1 MRAGA
6 HRTSMSRSSTPDEAG
21 RPARVAVVQHP
32 PVLLNREATVSRAVE
47 LADQAISGGASLV
60 VFPEAFVPGYPTWI
74 WRLRPGGDAELSGEI
89 HDRLVA
95 NAVDL
100 AAGHLDPLAEVAR
113 THGVDIFCGIDEI
126 DHQFSRS
133 TLYNSYVH
141 IGPRGD
147 IVNVHRKLM
156 PTNPERM
163 VWGLGDARGL
173 RVHPTSVA
181 RVGSLICWE
190 SFMPL
195 ARMALYSQGVE
206 LYLAPTWD
214 SSEGWIG
221 TMQHIAREGRCYVA
235 SCCSAMRAADV
246 PADFPGRKQLFPDP
260 DEWINRGSSVIV
272 KPGGSIIAGPAKRD
286 ALILTAAV
294 DSAAVTSSRRS
305 LDVAGHYNRPDVF
318 RLEVDTNAQTP
329 IVLAGATRASE

>member
-1 MRAGA
+1 
-6 HRTSMSRSSTPDEAG
+6 
-21 RPARVAVVQHP
+21 
-32 PVLLNREATVSRAVE
+32 
-47 LADQAISGGASLV
+47 
-60 VFPEAFVPGYPTWI
+60 
-74 WRLRPGGDAELSGEI
+74 
-89 HDRLVA
+89 
-95 NAVDL
+95 
-100 AAGHLDPLAEVAR
+100 
-113 THGVDIFCGIDEI
+113 
-126 DHQFSRS
+126 
-133 TLYNSYVH
+133 
-141 IGPRGD
+141 
-147 IVNVHRKLM
+147 M

-214 SSEGWIG
+214 SSDGWIG

-246 PADFPGRKQLFPDP
+246 PADFPGRKQLFPDSE
-260 DEWINRGSSVIV
+260 EWINRGSSVIV

-286 ALILTAAV
+286 ALILTAEV
-294 DSAAVTSSRRS
+294 EPAAVAHSRRS

-318 RLEVDTNAQTP
+318 KLEVDTNAQAP